1 MLPDDIRDLIVSKRV
16 FRQRLDDQA
25 ITMICEGKVPV
36 RLEGNKVAHEAE
48 KSMLRDAILLGE
60 PGPDV
65 EVLENIFKCLFNCK
79 SMQS

>member
-1 MLPDDIRDLIVSKRV
+1 MTPHDIRDLIVSMSV
-16 FRQRLDDQA
+16 FQQRLDDQA
-25 ITMICEGKVPV
+25 INMICEVKVPV

-65 EVLENIFKCLFNCK
+65 EILKNIFKCIFDCN
-79 SMQS
+79 SMHS